1 MARIYRK
8 SDRIKVKIGTG
19 DDAVTLSLS
28 PLSQHEKL
36 EVQSLMFESRLQGKA
51 SSAVEGVAKAIKYAV
66 KGMDGVIDSD
76 EKPYELQFENGVLT
90 DECVQDILNMELA
103 GKIMFVCSALTSGVP
118 SKFLD
123 NKGEPLPDVEIL
135 TSKTEKK
142 SIAQA

>member
-8 SDRIKVKIGTG
+8 TDRIKVKIGKG
-19 DDAVTLSLS
+19 EDAVVLSLS

-51 SSAVEGVAKAIKYAV
+51 KSAVEGVAKAIKFAV
-66 KGMDGVIDSD
+66 KAMEGALDSDNKPYQLEFEDGVL
-76 EKPYELQFENGVLT
+76 K

-103 GKIMFVCSALTSGVP
+103 GQIMFVCSALTSGVP
-118 SKFLD
+118 SKFND

-135 TSKTEKK
+135 TGEAEKK
-142 SIAQA
+142 SITQT